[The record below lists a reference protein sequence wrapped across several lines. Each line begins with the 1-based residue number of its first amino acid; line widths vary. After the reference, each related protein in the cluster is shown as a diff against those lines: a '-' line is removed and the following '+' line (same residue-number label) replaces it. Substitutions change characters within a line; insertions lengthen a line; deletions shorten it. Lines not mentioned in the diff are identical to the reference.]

1 MKITPLEI
9 RQKSFEKNL
18 RGYDKDEVT
27 AFLVSL
33 SQEWEKL
40 LDELKDSKM
49 RLESSER
56 EVSKLREVEGTLFKT
71 LKTAEDT
78 GNHLIEQA
86 NKAAELQLRES
97 QLQAEGLL
105 YEARTKAKSIVE
117 EAEVRSQQILD
128 EIESQLKTLVQEYRG
143 MVAQKENFSSDLLRL
158 SAELNDRAERL
169 KKIGENFN
177 PDQYLSRAR
186 QEIHPNEVVIKKPTV
201 IESSEQAPTAQH
213 TTKKPSSSG
222 SFFDEIG

>member
-56 EVSKLREVEGTLFKT
+56 EVAKLREVESTLFKT

-86 NKAAELQLRES
+86 SKASELQLRES

-105 YEARTKAKSIVE
+105 FEARAKAKSIVE
-117 EAEVRSQQILD
+117 ESEIRSQQILE
-128 EIESQLKTLVQEYRG
+128 EIEGRLKTLLQEYRG
-143 MVAQKENFSSDLLRL
+143 MLAQKENFSTDLLRL
-158 SAELNDRAERL
+158 SAELNDRADRL
-169 KKIGENFN
+169 KKIGEGFN
-177 PDQYLSRAR
+177 PDQYLSRTR
-186 QEIHPNEVVIKKPTV
+186 QEIHPDEMVIKKT
-201 IESSEQAPTAQH
+201 IITESNEVPITEN
-213 TTKKPSSSG
+213 TIKKPGGSG